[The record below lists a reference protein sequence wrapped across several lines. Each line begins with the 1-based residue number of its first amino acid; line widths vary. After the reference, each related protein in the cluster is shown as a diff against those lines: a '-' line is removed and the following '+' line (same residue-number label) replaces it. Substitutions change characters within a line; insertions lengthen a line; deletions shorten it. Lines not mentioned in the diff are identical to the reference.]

1 MNHPT
6 ERRIDI
12 ALAVLASASIA
23 GIVWLAKAS

>member
-1 MNHPT
+1 MT
-6 ERRIDI
+6 DSERRIDI